1 MTDKENDKEATKN
14 QPEARKKLSGL
25 MLASLLSQPP
35 MPFKR
40 SLQSLDLASVREV
53 YAPPVTFGYG
63 HDKLREEVDLA
74 FDSAG
79 GYEAIYSSL
88 TQHAIEMGQ
97 YPVSGFVGYGALQN
111 IAQNGMIQNCIR
123 TVADD
128 VTRNWIQVVG
138 GEETDEERLI
148 ELQDLQDIKYK
159 LRKVFNDAQCLV
171 GFMGGA
177 FVYINT
183 DPKGQENGDPKY
195 PLAVNSKSEE
205 LAKGRKVHFQVIDP
219 VNVCSGAFN
228 ALNPLMADY
237 MNPQRWYV
245 QGQEV
250 HGSRMLRIVD
260 NEPPTLYKPS
270 YNFLGIPQAQI
281 LWDYVL
287 HWNQCRA
294 AEVDLVNKVRL
305 LAVKTAMSDTMSSA
319 DGIQQMDALVMAMQR
334 YSDNNSVVVVDRE
347 DDVVNIQ
354 TTVSGVSDVVRQS
367 LESIAAINR
376 TPAVKILG
384 ISPSGFNATG
394 ESDIKNYYDHIKSKQ
409 ELKREAIQK
418 CLEVIQL
425 VEFGEIDPSI
435 TFVFNPLAKDDQ
447 MVAASAFATKVGAVT
462 ALYDRNIITGDEFRQ
477 LMKKEEDMG
486 LGSLDGDYSPDDDA
500 PNLENEGPLSAM
512 MAQQQ
517 GASMGSPKEPQIQP
531 KTPTVKG
538 EGIEE
543 REDH

>member
-1 MTDKENDKEATKN
+1 
-14 QPEARKKLSGL
+14 
-25 MLASLLSQPP
+25 
-35 MPFKR
+35 
-40 SLQSLDLASVREV
+40 
-53 YAPPVTFGYG
+53 
-63 HDKLREEVDLA
+63 
-74 FDSAG
+74 
-79 GYEAIYSSL
+79 
-88 TQHAIEMGQ
+88 
-97 YPVSGFVGYGALQN
+97 
-111 IAQNGMIQNCIR
+111 
-123 TVADD
+123 
-128 VTRNWIQVVG
+128 
-138 GEETDEERLI
+138 
-148 ELQDLQDIKYK
+148 
-159 LRKVFNDAQCLV
+159 
-171 GFMGGA
+171 
-177 FVYINT
+177 
-183 DPKGQENGDPKY
+183 
-195 PLAVNSKSEE
+195 
-205 LAKGRKVHFQVIDP
+205 
-219 VNVCSGAFN
+219 
-228 ALNPLMADY
+228 
-237 MNPQRWYV
+237 
-245 QGQEV
+245 
-250 HGSRMLRIVD
+250 
-260 NEPPTLYKPS
+260 
-270 YNFLGIPQAQI
+270 
-281 LWDYVL
+281 
-287 HWNQCRA
+287 
-294 AEVDLVNKVRL
+294 
-305 LAVKTAMSDTMSSA
+305 
-319 DGIQQMDALVMAMQR
+319 MAMQR

-486 LGSLDGDYSPDDDA
+486 LGSLGSDYSPDDDA
-500 PNLENEGPLSAM
+500 PNLENEDPLSAM

-517 GASMGSPKEPQIQP
+517 GASMGNPKGPQIQP
-531 KTPTVKG
+531 KPPTVKG